1 MIYIY
6 YIGYIMYVCTVYIY
20 NVYNHILYNI
30 LLCIIFIHILEA
42 TNPQFPRCCCPI
54 RFKGVATT
62 EIRFTEVGLSSFSL
76 FGNVCVLLAPLVDS
90 VPIFAGGQH
99 SFRSWIWYSE
109 LLVTSSTYFHPVYI
123 YIIHLHIFTAVAAK
137 LPAKLGSLQPHKAV
151 CELWFCGMMK
161 NPICK
166 WWKILSE
173 NEFER
178 RLSLSR
184 QGLLLGFAQPAYGL
198 FWDAFSHGP
207 QLVLK
212 TVAFWYRLQQ

>member
-1 MIYIY
+1 
-6 YIGYIMYVCTVYIY
+6 MYVCIYILDILCMYVLYIY
-20 NVYNHILYNI
+20 NDIYNHILYNI

-99 SFRSWIWYSE
+99 SFRSWIWHSE
-109 LLVTSSTYFHPVYI
+109 LLVPHISIQYI
-123 YIIHLHIFTAVAAK
+123 YIYYT
-137 LPAKLGSLQPHKAV
+137 PADIYSSRGKVELGSLQPHKAV

-173 NEFER
+173 NEFAEIIWTTTFLIQAR
-178 RLSLSR
+178 STSWICPTCIWPF
-184 QGLLLGFAQPAYGL
+184 LGC
-198 FWDAFSHGP
+198 
-207 QLVLK
+207 
-212 TVAFWYRLQQ
+212 LQSWASAGFEDRCILI

>member
-1 MIYIY
+1 
-6 YIGYIMYVCTVYIY
+6 MYVLYIYIY

-123 YIIHLHIFTAVAAK
+123 YNTPAHIYSSCGKVASEIGFLAATQSCLRTLVLWNDEK
-137 LPAKLGSLQPHKAV
+137 SYLQ
-151 CELWFCGMMK
+151 MMK
-161 NPICK
+161 NPFREWIWTTTFLIQARSTSWICPTCI
-166 WWKILSE
+166 WPFLGCLQSWASAGFEDRCILI
-173 NEFER
+173 
-178 RLSLSR
+178 
-184 QGLLLGFAQPAYGL
+184 
-198 FWDAFSHGP
+198 
-207 QLVLK
+207 
-212 TVAFWYRLQQ
+212 